1 MRALNE
7 RIIIMKDYHLA
18 WRNLWRNKRRTLI
31 TAASVFFAVFFA
43 LIMTSFQL
51 GTYEKM
57 YQDVIESSGY
67 LQLQHSD
74 YMDESSLDNSFVI
87 DPGVI
92 SSIEGDPN
100 VTAVIPR
107 LESFALAAA
116 GSRTQGVIVIGMD
129 PGKEVKGLNIRKRLV
144 RYRLTPEAVESL
156 KAENLPGRT
165 WKLLDVYVNESFTDE
180 ASLISNLGISRSDT
194 LEVLPLF
201 RKYAAFNN
209 DYLAVADTGYTVIGN
224 GLSEYLHAGVG
235 DTLVLMG
242 QGYHAASAAG
252 LYIIKGIVSMP
263 QPDIDNRFVYLTLS
277 DAQYLYAAAG
287 MATSAII
294 SVRDTDDDDLLMTR
308 DRVGHVSGDG
318 LAIRTWKEMNALLL
332 NQMEADYKSGAI
344 MIGILYMV
352 IAFGVFGTV
361 LMMMAERRREFG
373 MLVAIGMQKGK
384 LAKVISME
392 MFLIG
397 FLGVAAGVAT
407 SLPVV
412 FLGHARPLR
421 FTGEMAKMYEAYGFE
436 PVMPMK
442 LPDTYYLW
450 QVLIVFLI
458 ILIAIAFSV
467 RKVFKMNVI
476 NALRA

>member
-1 MRALNE
+1 
-7 RIIIMKDYHLA
+7 MKDYQLA

-43 LIMTSFQL
+43 LVMRSFQL

-57 YQDVIESSGY
+57 YRDVIESYSGY
-67 LQLQHSD
+67 LQLQHAD
-74 YMDESSLDNSFVI
+74 YLDESNLDNGFMI

-92 SSIEGDPN
+92 SRIEGDPN

-107 LESFALAAA
+107 LESFALAAVD
-116 GSRTQGVIVIGMD
+116 SRTQGVMVIGMD
-129 PGKEVKGLNIRKRLV
+129 PEKEIKGLNIRNRLI

-165 WKLLDVYVNESFTDE
+165 GKLLDVFANESFTDE
-180 ASLISNLGISRSDT
+180 ASLISVLGIGRSDT

-201 RKYAAFNN
+201 RKYAAFENS
-209 DYLAVADTGYTVIGN
+209 YLAAADSGYAVIGN
-224 GLSEYLHAGVG
+224 GLSEYLKAGVG

-242 QGYHAASAAG
+242 QGYHGASAAG
-252 LYIIKGIVSMP
+252 LYVVKGVVSMP
-263 QPDIDNRFVYLTLS
+263 QPEIDNRFVYLTLS
-277 DAQYLYAAAG
+277 DAQYLYAAPG

-294 SVRDTDDDDLLMTR
+294 SVHETEDDDLIMTR
-308 DRVGHVSGDG
+308 DRLGEATGEG
-318 LAIRTWKEMNALLL
+318 LAIRTWQEMNALLL
-332 NQMEADYKSGAI
+332 NQMEADSKSGGI
-344 MIGILYMV
+344 MIGILYLV

-373 MLVAIGMQKGK
+373 MLVSIGMQKGK

-392 MFLIG
+392 MLLIG
-397 FLGVAAGVAT
+397 LLGVAAGVAG

-412 FLGHARPLR
+412 FLGYARPLR
-421 FTGEMAKMYEAYGFE
+421 FTGEMAKMYEDYGFE
-436 PVMPMK
+436 PVMPML

-450 QVLIVFLI
+450 QVVIVLLIL
-458 ILIAIAFSV
+458 LIAIAFSV

>member
-1 MRALNE
+1 
-7 RIIIMKDYHLA
+7 MKDYQLA

-43 LIMTSFQL
+43 LVMRSFQL

-57 YQDVIESSGY
+57 YRDVIESYSGY
-67 LQLQHSD
+67 LQLQHVD
-74 YMDESSLDNSFVI
+74 YMDESNLDNSFIIDSSVI
-87 DPGVI
+87 NR
-92 SSIEGDPN
+92 IENDQN
-100 VTAVIPR
+100 VTAVIPK

-116 GSRTQGVIVIGMD
+116 GSRTQAVMVIGMD
-129 PGKEVKGLNIRKRLV
+129 PEKEVKGLNIRNRLV

-156 KAENLPGRT
+156 KAETLPGRT
-165 WKLLDVYVNESFTDE
+165 GKMLDLFVNESFTDE
-180 ASLISNLGISRSDT
+180 AGLISILGIDRSDT

-201 RKYAAFNN
+201 RKHAIFENSYLTAADSGF
-209 DYLAVADTGYTVIGN
+209 VVIGN

-242 QGYHAASAAG
+242 QGYHGVSAAG
-252 LYIIKGIVSMP
+252 LYVVKGIVSMP
-263 QPDIDNRFVYLTLS
+263 QPEINNRFVYLTLN
-277 DAQYLYAAAG
+277 DAQHLYAAPG
-287 MATSAII
+287 MVTSAII
-294 SVRDTDDDDLLMTR
+294 SVWETDDDALLMTR
-308 DRVGHVSGDG
+308 DRLGHVSGDA

-332 NQMEADYKSGAI
+332 NQMEADNKGGAI
-344 MIGILYMV
+344 MIGILYLV

-384 LAKVISME
+384 LAKVVSME
-392 MFLIG
+392 MLLIG
-397 FLGVAAGVAT
+397 LLGVAAGVAG
-407 SLPVV
+407 SLPIV
-412 FLGHARPLR
+412 FLGYAKPLR
-421 FTGEMAKMYEAYGFE
+421 FTGEMAKMYEDYGFE
-436 PVMPMK
+436 PVMPML

-450 QVLIVFLI
+450 QVVIVLLILF
-458 ILIAIAFSV
+458 IAIAFSV